1 VHHGDF
7 DFGRSGQMEVLV
19 CGGLPVELFSPIPV
33 KVDSIRQDIDPRSG
47 TESPIGRA
55 LMIGNR

>member
-1 VHHGDF
+1 
-7 DFGRSGQMEVLV
+7 MEVLV